1 MITLTTKLRK
11 ATKNL
16 RLLLTRLQIFADG
29 DQTPVHHAAT
39 RSSEV
44 ERTGSEAVLRPSRL
58 RVQGLRYKGAR
69 GQIDPSIFE
78 KD

>member
-1 MITLTTKLRK
+1 MITLATKLRK

-29 DQTPVHHAAT
+29 DQTPVHHAT

-44 ERTGSEAVLRPSRL
+44 ERTGSEAVLRPWRL
-58 RVQGLRYKGAR
+58 RVCFTHCGEQN
-69 GQIDPSIFE
+69 
-78 KD
+78 